1 MPTWNGP
8 KAKSLCTAAE
18 WKLVQAASLR
28 EIARETPSQL
38 RRNAAQARRL
48 FDKWRQLAKSQA
60 RSAQKSRGSRV
71 AVGNARSAE
80 KAGLFAMVTER
91 FDEALAKAT
100 GPAPTQP
107 RRKPTPTRPVAKKAS
122 GRTASAKAV
131 PKTRVAHASK
141 SSAKKVASPKSTAGA
156 VSKKAPRTTAVKAKA
171 QAKKAPA
178 TPKNEAR
185 ETRTAAL
192 AKQKRFS
199 VSGPQTRIQAHVQA
213 RGRRS
218 QARRDSRN

>member
-8 KAKSLCTAAE
+8 KAKSLCTATE
-18 WKLVQAASLR
+18 WRLVQAASLR
-28 EIARETPSQL
+28 EIAHETPTQL
-38 RRNAAQARRL
+38 RRNAEQARRL

-80 KAGLFAMVTER
+80 KADLFAMVTER

-100 GPAPTQP
+100 GRTPAQP
-107 RRKPTPTRPVAKKAS
+107 RRKPTPTSPVAKKA
-122 GRTASAKAV
+122 TVKKASAKAA
-131 PKTRVAHASK
+131 PTTRTARATQP
-141 SSAKKVASPKSTAGA
+141 AARKVATPKSTAGA
-156 VSKKAPRTTAVKAKA
+156 ISKKAPRTATAKA
-171 QAKKAPA
+171 QPKAKKSTVSKSAA
-178 TPKNEAR
+178 KEAR
-185 ETRTAAL
+185 TTAL